1 MTVAKLLGYN
11 LPLFA
16 DLTPADFDGVLI
28 DISEHSLDTGQVL
41 FDREDTTL
49 DLYFLLS
56 GTLLGVYW
64 TSHGREIVYARFPV
78 NGYFGE
84 LAALDGVPRSLAV
97 IAKSPSKVLRLKRS
111 GFLQMYNEMPK
122 IRERITSGMVAQIR
136 LLTKMHMEMTTLSV
150 AERTIR
156 YIHRLAS
163 DHGVMELGGVIADA
177 PTHAEIGASIG
188 ANREMVS
195 RTISKLSRQGIIKSS
210 RQRIVI
216 LDPDALRRAAM

>member
-28 DISEHSLDTGQVL
+28 DISEHSLDTRQVL

-111 GFLQMYNEMPK
+111 GFLQIPAVVSATLEACAEGK
-122 IRERITSGMVAQIR
+122 IQSLDEILEFDG
-136 LLTKMHMEMTTLSV
+136 
-150 AERTIR
+150 
-156 YIHRLAS
+156 LAR
-163 DHGVMELGGVIADA
+163 DA
-177 PTHAEIGASIG
+177 
-188 ANREMVS
+188 ANRV
-195 RTISKLSRQGIIKSS
+195 ISTLE
-210 RQRIVI
+210 
-216 LDPDALRRAAM
+216 DN